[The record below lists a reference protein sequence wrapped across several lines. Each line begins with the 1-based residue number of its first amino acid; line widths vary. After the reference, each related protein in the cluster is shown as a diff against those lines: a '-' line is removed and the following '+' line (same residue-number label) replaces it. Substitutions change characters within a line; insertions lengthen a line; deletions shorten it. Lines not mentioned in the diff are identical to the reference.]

1 MSRYIDKHTHAYI
14 YIWIDRKY
22 LYNALMAQVLL
33 LGFLVV
39 DQFGHPL
46 NIKSP
51 MVWSQ
56 RGGFMPQLTVVE
68 SYRGSSSNQT

>member
-1 MSRYIDKHTHAYI
+1 MHI

-56 RGGFMPQLTVVE
+56 RGGFMPQ
-68 SYRGSSSNQT
+68 